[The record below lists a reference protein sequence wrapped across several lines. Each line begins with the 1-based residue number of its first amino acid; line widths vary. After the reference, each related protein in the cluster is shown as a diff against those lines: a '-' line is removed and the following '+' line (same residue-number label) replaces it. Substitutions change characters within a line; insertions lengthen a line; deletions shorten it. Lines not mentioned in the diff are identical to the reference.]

1 MLISVLAEKVES
13 FSILLSRNVSSSEF
27 LGVRC
32 VLLAVRCAAPGVSA
46 WAAACGAWLPGLHY
60 SARTGP
66 SGCPLYSTAAAQN
79 TTQLD
84 PDYDGNQRFASRV
97 CNWQFLQKL
106 FFAICQT
113 VLMAHFCEFSFPR
126 MSTLLSLEKH

>member
-13 FSILLSRNVSSSEF
+13 FSILLSKNVSSSEF
-27 LGVRC
+27 LRVSC
-32 VLLAVRCAAPGVSA
+32 VLLAVRRAAPSVSA
-46 WAAACGAWLPGLHY
+46 WAACGAWLPGLHC

-66 SGCPLYSTAAAQN
+66 SGGPLYSTAAVQN

-126 MSTLLSLEKH
+126 MSTLLSLEKR